1 MGKLVQLEVC
11 EFWGTTFRLCS
22 NTKVQGTYEAVTSL
36 DPVVIRYTNSPQELT
51 CSILLIVNPGLAPY
65 ILDLFL
71 IHHGMNQWYYGSAS
85 VLLFL
90 LELGLVCNRHFSESL
105 RNKFQHL
112 FVMCLYNSGNLQN
125 AICLMLF
132 LFYPSINAIDP
143 SDSMAVKL
151 PLSVTLFQNVSM

>member
-1 MGKLVQLEVC
+1 MGKLLQLGVC
-11 EFWGTTFRLCS
+11 EFWATTLRLCS
-22 NTKVQGTYEAVTSL
+22 NTKVQGTFEAVTSL
-36 DPVVIRYTNSPQELT
+36 DPVITWYMNSPQELM
-51 CSILLIVNPGLAPY
+51 CSILLIFNPGLAPY
-65 ILDLFL
+65 IVDLFL
-71 IHHGMNQWYYGSAS
+71 IHHGMNWWCYGSAS

-105 RNKFQHL
+105 RNKLRHL

-132 LFYPSINAIDP
+132 LFCPSINAIDP

-151 PLSVTLFQNVSM
+151 SLSAALF